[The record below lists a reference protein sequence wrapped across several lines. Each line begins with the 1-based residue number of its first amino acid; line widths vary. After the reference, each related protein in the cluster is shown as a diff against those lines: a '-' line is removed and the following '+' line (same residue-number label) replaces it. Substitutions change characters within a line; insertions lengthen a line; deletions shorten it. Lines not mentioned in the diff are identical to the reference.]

1 MTRVN
6 EPDLSGLLDAKI
18 ARRHNSLDET
28 KVRALAESLGAD
40 PQAAEGFAQTARD
53 QNEATEADRNRRASF
68 RPTPAPETFALLS
81 KATPTP
87 KGRIERSLQADCGK
101 HWDLRDGDFR
111 LLVKLVGLLNTDDCK
126 KGSFRVTASNRT
138 LAEELCVTVR
148 TIQMRF
154 SRLEGLGIIYRHY
167 TGGDVGLDRAGIDLA
182 PLVARLQELWDALLE
197 RADARH
203 EARAA
208 LKQPLAGRDH
218 ASVDSSPHESEG
230 TLNTHTMQIY
240 SSTCNPGDE
249 ARPSTSPSPA
259 KPQKPQTAKGAN
271 YRTTRYDPKE
281 FTPPPKTHDSFLRLM
296 AQAEPKLAADDTRQV
311 IDNAQ
316 ELAEIWGVPKRVW
329 GRGCHEHGREAAAAV
344 IAVAS
349 ARDPSEFK
357 KGRVAWVCGC
367 LDLPKHQLNIWASFR
382 KIAKQRRH

>member
-1 MTRVN
+1 MTRPN

-18 ARRHNSLDET
+18 ARRHNSLDEA

-40 PQAAEGFAQTARD
+40 AQTAD
-53 QNEATEADRNRRASF
+53 DYAQTAKSQNEAVDSHLQRRASF
-68 RPTPAPETFALLS
+68 RPNPAPETFALLS

-111 LLVKLVGLLNTDDCK
+111 LLVKLVGLLNGDDCK
-126 KGSFRVTASNRT
+126 RGHFQITASNRT

-167 TGGDVGLDRAGIDLA
+167 TGGEVGLDRAGIDLA

-218 ASVDSSPHESEG
+218 ASVDSSPHESDG
-230 TLNTHTMQIY
+230 TLNTHTKQIY
-240 SSTCNPGDE
+240 SGTGYPKDE
-249 ARPSTSPSPA
+249 ARTSTSPSPA
-259 KPQKPQTAKGAN
+259 KPEKPQTAKGAN
-271 YRTTRYDPKE
+271 YRSMRYDPKE
-281 FTPPPKTHDSFLRLM
+281 FTPPPKSQDSFLRLM
-296 AQAEPKLAADDTRQV
+296 AQAEPKLAADDTPQV

-316 ELAEIWGVPKRVW
+316 EMAEAWGVPKRVW
-329 GRGCHEHGREAAAAV
+329 ARGCHEHGRAAAAAV

-357 KGRVAWVCGC
+357 KGRVAWICGC